1 MLSIFVTM
9 KIELYIAQLLYRYQC
24 VTVPGFGAFLT
35 EIQSAQLLESTH
47 SFFPPK
53 KVISFNTHIKNNDGL
68 LANHIAQA
76 EKTSYDYAVSAI
88 EYEVLNWKKSLQE
101 NRSFAIKNVGV
112 LSLNAENNILFT
124 PNEQTNYLAQSFGL
138 TSFVSPAV
146 KREATVVKPE
156 PVFEKPE
163 PVLVAE
169 AIEEEKPV
177 FNFVPETRERSPY
190 LKYAAIFVLGLAI
203 AGSVG
208 YPMYQ
213 NQIASETVL
222 VETAVQKKVQRKI
235 QEATF
240 FIQTPIPAV
249 TLSLKSDKEVA
260 AKMPYHI
267 MAGAFRSEN
276 NAQKRYNQLI
286 EKGFKARVLGIN
298 KNGLYPVLYGSYSTF
313 AEAEKERKT
322 ITETDNPEAWI
333 LIESL

>member
-1 MLSIFVTM
+1 M

-35 EIQSAQLLESTH
+35 EIQSAQLLENSH

-53 KVISFNTHIKNNDGL
+53 KMISFNSHIKNNDGL

-88 EYEVLNWKKSLQE
+88 EYEVLNWKKALQE
-101 NRSFAIKNVGV
+101 NRTFSVKNIGI
-112 LSLNAENNILFT
+112 LSLNSENNIQFT

-146 KREATVVKPE
+146 KREVELAKPEILFEKTTTVV
-156 PVFEKPE
+156 
-163 PVLVAE
+163 
-169 AIEEEKPV
+169 EEEKPI
-177 FNFVPETRERSPY
+177 FNFIPETRERSPY
-190 LKYAAIFVLGLAI
+190 LKYAAIFVIGLAV
-203 AGSVG
+203 AGSIG

-222 VETAVQKKVQRKI
+222 VETAVQKQVQHKI

-249 TLSLKSDKEVA
+249 TLSLKSEKEVE

-267 MAGAFRSEN
+267 MAGAFRSEA

-286 EKGFKARVLGIN
+286 AKGFKARVLGIN
-298 KNGLYPVLYGSYSTF
+298 KNGLYPVLYGSFSTF
-313 AEAEKERKT
+313 AEAEKEKNE
-322 ITETDNPEAWI
+322 IIETDNPEAWI
-333 LIESL
+333 LIQSL